1 MCIKLKKA
9 VKSASVV
16 PMDAPAQ
23 KNSRVP
29 APAVVKIVN
38 KNKEILG
45 VSQGFLCYHLKLL
58 YSYKITVVTIHS
70 VGFIRIHMR
79 SFTAGFYK
87 KCKES
92 VTFYT
97 ECSRR

>member
-9 VKSASVV
+9 AKSASVV

-45 VSQGFLCYHLKLL
+45 LRQGFLLLSFKTIVFLQNYSSYHTFRRIHTNTYAQFYRRVLQKMQRECNLL
-58 YSYKITVVTIHS
+58 Y
-70 VGFIRIHMR
+70 GM
-79 SFTAGFYK
+79 
-87 KCKES
+87 
-92 VTFYT
+92 
-97 ECSRR
+97 